1 MINYECPD
9 DDKTYVHRIG
19 RTGRAGASGVAITF
33 VDWADRTRWKV
44 INNVLGLPFEEPQ
57 ETYSTS
63 PNLFHDLGIDPSAK
77 GRIVDAKPVER
88 SPRPQRDHGRGERS
102 TDRSGSR
109 PPRSRGRQRLRNGV
123 PVDRADD
130 AAMAEV
136 PAASVGAVRPS
147 ASGDPD
153 PDTGRPRRRRHRSRT
168 RSSTASQ
175 PDD

>member
-19 RTGRAGASGVAITF
+19 RTGRAGASGIAITF

-77 GRIVDAKPVER
+77 GRIVDAKPAER
-88 SPRPQRDHGRGERS
+88 SARPQPDHGRGERS
-102 TDRSGSR
+102 AERSTERSGSR
-109 PPRSRGRQRLRNGV
+109 PARSRSRQRLRNGV
-123 PVDRADD
+123 PVERPGEQADGS
-130 AAMAEV
+130 
-136 PAASVGAVRPS
+136 PAAVAADAPREES
-147 ASGDPD
+147 
-153 PDTGRPRRRRHRSRT
+153 TPRRKRRRT
-168 RSSTASQ
+168 RSRAEEKVSTE
-175 PDD
+175 D